1 MRRFYEGVRNPLPDI
16 NRPEAPADLNEE
28 MAAGASASAGAG
40 PGVGTSTRTAPGAS
54 AATAQ
59 PDPILAAY
67 PLIFDGDAD
76 AAPDVPELVET
87 MLPEVGVALMAGQW
101 GTFKTFAA
109 IDLAYSVMTMRP
121 FAGHAVMRQGGVL
134 FIAAEGARYVAS
146 RLKGVKL
153 AKGDPSAS
161 SIDDHMPF
169 AWTRNCPALSKAD
182 AVSILAHLI
191 GYFAAEIKSR
201 FGLPLALVV
210 IDTMT
215 AAADF
220 KDANDTAE
228 NRRVMKILEALG
240 IAAKALVLVVDHF
253 GKDVSTGTRNSSAKE
268 DAADTVLALF
278 GDRTIEGTISNTRMA
293 IRKYR
298 AGESGAT
305 IAFKARKVELPN
317 SLKGTLTIEW
327 TVEPEDASHAK
338 AERAKV
344 WPKKLH
350 TLRGALSETLLSLG
364 FMAHPFLDGPEVR
377 VVKREHVRAEYVR
390 RYPGKSARDAFWRH
404 VQDAVA
410 EGFIAHREITL
421 PDGAMDAVLWTL
433 RPC

>member
-1 MRRFYEGVRNPLPDI
+1 
-16 NRPEAPADLNEE
+16 
-28 MAAGASASAGAG
+28 
-40 PGVGTSTRTAPGAS
+40 
-54 AATAQ
+54 
-59 PDPILAAY
+59 
-67 PLIFDGDAD
+67 
-76 AAPDVPELVET
+76 
-87 MLPEVGVALMAGQW
+87 
-101 GTFKTFAA
+101 
-109 IDLAYSVMTMRP
+109 
-121 FAGHAVMRQGGVL
+121 
-134 FIAAEGARYVAS
+134 
-146 RLKGVKL
+146 
-153 AKGDPSAS
+153 
-161 SIDDHMPF
+161 MPF
-169 AWTRNCPALSKAD
+169 AWTRNCPALTKPD

-191 GYFAAEIKSR
+191 GYFASEIQSR
-201 FGLPLALVV
+201 FGLQLALIV

-228 NRRVMKILEALG
+228 NRRVMKMLEALG
-240 IAAKALVLVVDHF
+240 IAARALILVVDHF
-253 GKDVSTGTRNSSAKE
+253 GKDVTTGTRNSSAKE

-278 GDRTIEGTISNTRMA
+278 GDRTITGVISNTKMA

-298 AGESGAT
+298 SGESGAE
-305 IAFKARKVELPN
+305 IPFKARKVEFPDGF
-317 SLKGTLTIEW
+317 KGTLTIEW
-327 TVEPEDASHAK
+327 TAEPEDASHAK

-350 TLRGALSETLLSLG
+350 TLRAALSETLLSLG

-404 VQDAVA
+404 MQDAVA

-421 PDGAMDAVLWTL
+421 PDGTMEAVLWAL